1 MRLTGAT
8 CSNKAVLLCGI
19 LSREQDKTLK
29 CDHSSDTLYK
39 MKPTTLSI
47 QMTTSGG
54 NEGKVNPVDILLSIN
69 LLNTDTEGY
78 RKSPY

>member
-1 MRLTGAT
+1 
-8 CSNKAVLLCGI
+8 
-19 LSREQDKTLK
+19 
-29 CDHSSDTLYK
+29 

-54 NEGKVNPVDILLSIN
+54 NEGNVNPVDILLLIN